1 MYSWENIR
9 PGAWLQVVVQSK
21 HRSDGEQPQPYLPFL
36 RVQSGT
42 FYNLSLCP
50 GSLEITVK
58 EPHQG
63 GWGVYVQPL
72 AWEGARLIVA
82 GKSFLSFCFFRRHF
96 KRFFS
101 LNLRFFLPGSTAAA
115 RLNTSLACLFE
126 AKLHSTFYVQSSGH
140 LGLSAPGR
148 PKVGDK
154 RAGGSGNGE
163 SLWWGVKTLP
173 FNGASWAPKGWRMV

>member
-21 HRSDGEQPQPYLPFL
+21 YRSDGEQPQPYLPFL

-72 AWEGARLIVA
+72 AWEGARLIDA
-82 GKSFLSFCFFRRHF
+82 GKSFLSFCFFVVI
-96 KRFFS
+96 S
-101 LNLRFFLPGSTAAA
+101 NVFFLSEPSVFPSWF
-115 RLNTSLACLFE
+115 NSS
-126 AKLHSTFYVQSSGH
+126 STFKYIV
-140 LGLSAPGR
+140 GLSLRSETPLYFLCTVFGTLGS
-148 PKVGDK
+148 VC
-154 RAGGSGNGE
+154 AGS
-163 SLWWGVKTLP
+163 
-173 FNGASWAPKGWRMV
+173 A

>member
-1 MYSWENIR
+1 M
-9 PGAWLQVVVQSK
+9 QVVVQSK

-82 GKSFLSFCFFRRHF
+82 GKSFLSFCFFVVISNV
-96 KRFFS
+96 FFFR
-101 LNLRFFLPGSTAAA
+101 NLRFFLPGSTAAA
-115 RLNTSLACLFE
+115 HLNTSLACLFE

-140 LGLSAPGR
+140 LGLSARGR

-154 RAGGSGNGE
+154 RAGGGGGLETVRAYGGGSR
-163 SLWWGVKTLP
+163 P
-173 FNGASWAPKGWRMV
+173 FLSTVLHGLQRGGGWFKYI